1 MPTLEKAS
9 NTIFSAGQKCSWRG
23 PNVPW
28 HGNIPEKLA
37 TGYTAA
43 TAAVASGARWVGLK
57 ETKRPEATHQAK
69 RVNSWFH
76 TFTILTLQ
84 FLYAHPICSLFL
96 SKTMCP
102 TTMGVCSHAFLLLCF
117 ITSFQILV
125 CAAFLYVRKHNGTA
139 KTYQIKMPL
148 PHQLYGSQNAVGT
161 TSHLILNCYVS
172 FH

>member
-28 HGNIPEKLA
+28 QGNIPEKLA

-69 RVNSWFH
+69 LVNRQQLVSHFH
-76 TFTILTLQ
+76 RFDSSV
-84 FLYAHPICSLFL
+84 LYAHPICSLFL
-96 SKTMCP
+96 RKTFVWHKN
-102 TTMGVCSHAFLLLCF
+102 GVLLPRFPL
-117 ITSFQILV
+117 TSFHNIFPNFSLRCIFV
-125 CAAFLYVRKHNGTA
+125 C
-139 KTYQIKMPL
+139 
-148 PHQLYGSQNAVGT
+148 
-161 TSHLILNCYVS
+161 
-172 FH
+172 